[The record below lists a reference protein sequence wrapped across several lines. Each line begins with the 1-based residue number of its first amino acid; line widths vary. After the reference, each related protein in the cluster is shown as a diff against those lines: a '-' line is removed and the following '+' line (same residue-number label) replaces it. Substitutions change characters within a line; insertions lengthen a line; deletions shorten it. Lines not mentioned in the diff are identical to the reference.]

1 MNQMLSITRKELKAY
16 FGSPMAAIFI
26 GTFLLAALFSFFWV
40 ETFFARNIAD
50 LRPLFRWMPVLMIFL
65 VAALTMR
72 QWSEE
77 QKMGTL
83 EILMT
88 LPVRLLDLVVGKFLA
103 VLALVALALAL
114 TFSLPL
120 SVAFMGNLDWGPVI
134 GGFLGALLVAAAYI
148 AIGLFVSSRTDN
160 QIISLIIT
168 VLVAGCF
175 YLIGSGNITGFL
187 GNRPA
192 EILGAL
198 GTGSRFLS
206 IERGMIDLRDL
217 FYYLTIAVIFL
228 GANVVSLDKKRW
240 SDGAAT
246 AGYRRN
252 AALTA
257 GFLIVNLIVFNI
269 WFNKVAILRMDL
281 TQDKEYSISPTTK
294 DLIANLDEPLIMQG
308 FFSERTHPLLA
319 PLVPRIRDLMEEFEL
334 ESRGKI
340 SVSFVDPKYDQA
352 IEAEANQQ
360 YGIKP
365 IPFQVAGRYEASV
378 VNSYFN
384 ILIKYGDQH
393 VTLGFDDLIE
403 VQRRNEGQPDVGLRN
418 LEYDFTKSI
427 KKVVYGFQS
436 LAAVFADVRQ
446 EMRLVAFISEGK
458 IPEELKEVP
467 DRIRKV
473 FADIEKE
480 SGGKFG
486 LIVMDPDQPGAE
498 VTRETLSQKYG
509 MQPFFASLF
518 DRQGFFLHLLLKV
531 GDTKEER
538 VYLSGD
544 MGEAEI
550 RKDLE
555 AALKRSS
562 SGFLKTVGIWMPTP
576 IPPAYGGMP
585 QGGSTYQMLREILR
599 QNYNLRDV
607 DLKSGLVAGD
617 VDVLLVVAPQGM
629 SEWERYAIDQFLMRG
644 GAVVALAGNYLLD
657 LKPYS
662 ENLEIKKVDD
672 GLKDVLSSYGVTV
685 EEALV
690 MDMQNEPFPIPVARD
705 LGGFVVREIRRINY
719 PFFVDVRDTGMDRES
734 PVVANLPAITMN
746 WASPILVSE
755 GKNKNRKVAKL
766 LSSSPNS
773 WLTTTTEIQPDFGQY
788 PDNGF
793 PVGQDMAGKV
803 LAVSIIG
810 AFDSYFSDKQ
820 APSLAE
826 EMEKGRDETKKQDSK
841 KPADRSKTSPL
852 PTIKRSPEG
861 ARLVVIG
868 SSEFINDAVMRITQG
883 LGQDRFLNSLEFV
896 QNAIDWSVEEED
908 LLVIRSRGSH
918 ARILRPMTFNEQAF
932 WEWLNYGIAMAALA
946 AVSIYGSLKLKR
958 EKPMDL
964 GR

>member
-1 MNQMLSITRKELKAY
+1 MNQMFAITRKELKAY

-26 GTFLLAALFSFFWV
+26 GTFLVVALFSFFWI

-50 LRPLFRWMPVLMIFL
+50 IRPLFRWMPVLMIFL

-77 QKMGTL
+77 QKLGTL

-88 LPVRLLDLVVGKFLA
+88 LPVRLPHLVAGKFLA

-114 TFSLPL
+114 TFGLPL

-134 GGFLGALLVAAAYI
+134 GGYLGALLVAAAYI

-175 YLIGSGNITGFL
+175 YLIGSGNITDFL
-187 GNRPA
+187 GDRPA
-192 EILGAL
+192 EILGSL

-217 FYYLTIAVIFL
+217 FYYGSLAVVFL
-228 GANVVSLDKKRW
+228 SLNVVSLDRKRW
-240 SDGAAT
+240 SSGANT
-246 AGYRRN
+246 ARYRRN
-252 AALTA
+252 MILTAAL
-257 GFLIVNLIVFNI
+257 LIVNLIAFNI
-269 WFNKVAILRMDL
+269 WFNKIGILRVDL
-281 TQDKEYSISPTTK
+281 TQDKEYSISPTTR
-294 DLIANLDEPLIMQG
+294 DLIANLDEPLVMQG

-319 PLVPRIRDLMEEFEL
+319 PLVPRIRDLMEEL
-334 ESRGKI
+334 EVASRGKI
-340 SVSFVDPKYDQA
+340 SVSFVDPKYDPA
-352 IEAEANQQ
+352 LEAEANQQ

-403 VQRRNEGQPDVGLRN
+403 VQRRNDGQPDVGLRN

-436 LAAVFADVRQ
+436 LAAVFADVNQ
-446 EMRLVAFISEGK
+446 EMRLVAFISDERL
-458 IPEELKEVP
+458 PEELKEVP
-467 DRIRKV
+467 TRIRKV
-473 FADIEKE
+473 AADIEKE

-486 LIVMDPDQPGAE
+486 LTIIDPDQPGAE
-498 VTRETLSQKYG
+498 VTRETLSRKYG
-509 MQPFFASLF
+509 MQPLFASLF
-518 DRQGFFLHLLLKV
+518 DRQGFFLHLILKV
-531 GDTKEER
+531 GDTNEER

-562 SGFLKTVGIWMPTP
+562 SGFLKTVGIWTPTP

-585 QGGSTYQMLREILR
+585 QEGSTYQMLREILR

-607 DLKSGLVAGD
+607 DFKSGLVAGD
-617 VDVLLVVAPQGM
+617 VDVLLVVSPQGM
-629 SEWERYAIDQFLMRG
+629 GERERYAIDQFLMRG

-662 ENLEIKKVDD
+662 ESLELKKVDD
-672 GLKDVLSSYGVTV
+672 GLRDVLSSYGVTV

-690 MDMQNEPFPIPVARD
+690 MDMQNEPFPIPVTRD

-755 GKNKNRKVAKL
+755 GKNKNRKVVKL

-788 PDNGF
+788 PDSGF
-793 PVGQDMAGKV
+793 SVGQDKAGKV
-803 LAVSIIG
+803 LAVSILG
-810 AFDSYFSDKQ
+810 AFDSHFSGKQ

-826 EMEKGRDETKKQDSK
+826 ETEKGKDETKKQDLK
-841 KPADRSKTSPL
+841 KPADKPKASPL

-861 ARLVVIG
+861 ARLVVVS
-868 SSEFINDAVMRITQG
+868 SSEFVNDAVMRITQG

-908 LLVIRSRGSH
+908 LLAIRSRGSH
-918 ARILRPMTFNEQAF
+918 ARILRPMTYNEQAF

-946 AVSIYGSLKLKR
+946 AVSIYGSMKRKR